1 MRFEIKL
8 KSDESSDV
16 VNNLTFANAFINLCE
31 QYPHLDSQVIV
42 EMIVL
47 ECRSRSRN
55 FYKYEGV
62 ANESVNN

>member
-1 MRFEIKL
+1 MKCEIKL
-8 KSDESSDV
+8 GLDESADV
-16 VNNLTFANAFINLCE
+16 VNNLMFANAFINLCE

-47 ECRSRSRN
+47 ECSSRSRN
-55 FYKYEGV
+55 FYKYKGV